1 MMEVN
6 ELWSLSFEMLPGDH
20 VCVIV
25 RYMSG
30 ARTVLFLKFYK
41 KTKNRMILFIKFIT
55 AVLYYIHV
63 PGSTFDM

>member
-41 KTKNRMILFIKFIT
+41 KTKNRMILFIIYSCIKYMYKHHI
-55 AVLYYIHV
+55 
-63 PGSTFDM
+63 

>member
-30 ARTVLFLKFYK
+30 ARYYFK
-41 KTKNRMILFIKFIT
+41 KIYNKQT
-55 AVLYYIHV
+55 
-63 PGSTFDM
+63 G

>member
-1 MMEVN
+1 MEVN

-30 ARTVLFLKFYK
+30 ARTVLFF
-41 KTKNRMILFIKFIT
+41 
-55 AVLYYIHV
+55 
-63 PGSTFDM
+63 